1 MNDDAPRAP
10 DPARRVRDGAAATPL
25 LVTMG
30 AVVESVAPGR
40 CTLSAPIDPRF
51 TQQHGFLHAGAVT
64 TLLDNAAGFAAL
76 SLMPEGSDVL
86 SVEFKVNLLAPT
98 AGTRV
103 EAVGEVLRAGRT
115 LSTVRADLFAI
126 AGEVRTHTATF
137 LGTMI
142 RRAG

>member
-1 MNDDAPRAP
+1 MTDAAAP
-10 DPARRVRDGAAATPL
+10 EVARRICDSAAATPL
-25 LVTMG
+25 FTAMG
-30 AVVESVAPGR
+30 ASVASVDPGR
-40 CTLSAPIDPRF
+40 CVVTAPIDPRF
-51 TQQHGFLHAGAVT
+51 TQQNGFLHAGAVT

-98 AGTRV
+98 SGTRV

-115 LSTVRADLFAI
+115 LSTVRADLYAVT
-126 AGEVRTHTATF
+126 GDGRTHTATF

>member
-1 MNDDAPRAP
+1 MNDDIGFAP
-10 DPARRVRDGAAATPL
+10 DIARRIRVSAAATPL
-25 LVTMG
+25 LVTLG
-30 AVVESVAPGR
+30 AVVEEVAAGR
-40 CTLSAPIDPRF
+40 CKVSAPIDLRF
-51 TQQHGFLHAGAVT
+51 TQQNGFLHAGAVT

-98 AGTRV
+98 AGTSV

-115 LSTVRADLFAI
+115 LSTVRADLYAI
-126 AGEVRTHTATF
+126 AGEKRTHTATF

-142 RRAG
+142 RRQA

>member
-1 MNDDAPRAP
+1 MDDTTLPTDAEHRI
-10 DPARRVRDGAAATPL
+10 RESAAATPL
-25 LVTMG
+25 LSTMG
-30 AVVESVAPGR
+30 AVVASVAPGR
-40 CTLSAPIDPRF
+40 CTLAAPVDARF
-51 TQQHGFLHAGAVT
+51 TQQNGFLHAGAVT

-86 SVEFKVNLLAPT
+86 SVEFKVNLLAPS

-103 EAVGEVLRAGRT
+103 EAIGEVLRAGRT
-115 LSTVRADLFAI
+115 LSTVRADLYAI
-126 AGEVRTHTATF
+126 AGETRTHTATF

>member
-1 MNDDAPRAP
+1 MDDTAL
-10 DPARRVRDGAAATPL
+10 PADAERRIRDGAAATPL
-25 LVTMG
+25 LATMG
-30 AVVESVAPGR
+30 ATVEAIAPGR
-40 CTLSAPIDPRF
+40 CTVAAPVDPRF
-51 TQQHGFLHAGAVT
+51 TQQNGFLHAGAVT

-126 AGEVRTHTATF
+126 AGETRTHTATF